1 MSGFGLSFSNDRPVL
16 ILKGVSIMGAPIPNA
31 WLGNLKN
38 VDLVNDFGLDSGF
51 WKTFAACV
59 EYVNVQDGMLKLKL
73 KLKE

>member
-1 MSGFGLSFSNDRPVL
+1 
-16 ILKGVSIMGAPIPNA
+16 MGAPIPNA